1 MKTLKLNWGA
11 GIAVLYMGFVAMIVL
26 LVVMSMRQKID
37 LVTDEYYAEELLFQG
52 KIDKIKRAKALSEPL
67 KWELTDD
74 AIVIRYPGNL
84 AANTLSGSVRLYC
97 ASDNKKDRS
106 FAVNAENHLQVIPL
120 SSIPEGRFALQIDW
134 KQGENLYWDEGV
146 VVIKP

>member
-52 KIDKIKRAKALSEPL
+52 KIDKIKRAKH
-67 KWELTDD
+67 
-74 AIVIRYPGNL
+74 YPNL
-84 AANTLSGSVRLYC
+84 
-97 ASDNKKDRS
+97 
-106 FAVNAENHLQVIPL
+106 
-120 SSIPEGRFALQIDW
+120 
-134 KQGENLYWDEGV
+134 
-146 VVIKP
+146 